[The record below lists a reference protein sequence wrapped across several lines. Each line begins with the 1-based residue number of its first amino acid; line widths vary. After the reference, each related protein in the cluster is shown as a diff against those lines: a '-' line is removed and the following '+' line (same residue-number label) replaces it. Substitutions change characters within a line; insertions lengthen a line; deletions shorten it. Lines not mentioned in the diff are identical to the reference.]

1 MNDRERQ
8 DPMSQA
14 FGRLPRQQ
22 ASHDFTRG
30 VLAALDQR
38 SSAIPVRYHYRW
50 VWATAT
56 SVLLAGLLVIGF
68 GYQRQRA
75 AEQAYQEQVEQ
86 LRSRYRELLDEVATV
101 RREAEAPDTRL
112 YLGGDDQLDLMLDLG
127 QHPLVSEGRRDRQ
140 DVRPASWEQ

>member
-1 MNDRERQ
+1 MNGREHQ
-8 DPMSQA
+8 DPLSQA
-14 FGRLPRQQ
+14 FESLPRQK
-22 ASHDFTRG
+22 ASHDFTGG

-38 SSAIPVRYHYRW
+38 SPARPGRYHHGW
-50 VWATAT
+50 VWATAS
-56 SVLLAGLLVIGF
+56 SVLLVALLVIGF

-86 LRSRYRELLDEVATV
+86 LRSRYRQLLDEVATI
-101 RREAEAPDTRL
+101 RREAETPDTRV

-127 QHPLVSEGRRDRQ
+127 RHPVFPEGNRDRQ